1 MHRIVDEVT
10 GRHSRSTAG
19 RLDGPVGWIAAS
31 AGCLINAWTF
41 GVFYSFGAAFAQ
53 MAKEFGAGTAVIA
66 TMFAVTTFWFFT
78 LGIITGP
85 LGDRFGARPL
95 FLLGAVFMGGGLIL
109 TSYIDSITVG
119 YLTYG
124 LGVGT
129 GVGLYLVPLTSTIS
143 GWFDKQRASALGLAT
158 GGIGLG
164 TLFLVPVAKWVID
177 AEGWRYA
184 FRVMGIGSFAVFVL
198 SAMAMRRSPVPAAPF
213 AVAKTAIKT
222 AVSRIEFWRIYLSG
236 LFMSLALFVPF
247 LLIIKYA
254 NDHGIAGTRAAM
266 LVGMLGAGSVV
277 GRFGIGFLGT
287 RVGVFPM
294 VVASF
299 AVQPPAYA
307 IWLVSGGFYPGLVV
321 FTVLLGVGYG
331 GYVALSPVAAA
342 EIFGLQGLGG
352 VLGVLFTSAGVGAL
366 VGTIGLGLVIDAAGF
381 DPAIIISI
389 ALSAV
394 AALIAWP
401 LRHAGS
407 RQRQRRR
414 TSGIDPLVFTLVPV
428 PELARPEMA
437 LSR

>member
-1 MHRIVDEVT
+1 
-10 GRHSRSTAG
+10 
-19 RLDGPVGWIAAS
+19 
-31 AGCLINAWTF
+31 
-41 GVFYSFGAAFAQ
+41 
-53 MAKEFGAGTAVIA
+53 
-66 TMFAVTTFWFFT
+66 
-78 LGIITGP
+78 
-85 LGDRFGARPL
+85 
-95 FLLGAVFMGGGLIL
+95 
-109 TSYIDSITVG
+109 
-119 YLTYG
+119 
-124 LGVGT
+124 
-129 GVGLYLVPLTSTIS
+129 
-143 GWFDKQRASALGLAT
+143 
-158 GGIGLG
+158 
-164 TLFLVPVAKWVID
+164 
-177 AEGWRYA
+177 
-184 FRVMGIGSFAVFVL
+184 
-198 SAMAMRRSPVPAAPF
+198 
-213 AVAKTAIKT
+213 
-222 AVSRIEFWRIYLSG
+222 
-236 LFMSLALFVPF
+236 
-247 LLIIKYA
+247 
-254 NDHGIAGTRAAM
+254 M